1 MKAKIKE
8 VQDYFIN
15 KILSGEFITT
25 EVKKYTL
32 SLLVDNTYRFE
43 IWIANEP
50 KSRKTYEIGGEP
62 YFISL
67 EFSEEQSIELDKILQ
82 PHIQEW
88 REKVDLVE
96 KRKQLQ
102 RLKEELGEL

>member
-15 KILSGEFITT
+15 KILSGEFIIT
-25 EVKKYTL
+25 EVNKHTL
-32 SLLVDNTYRFE
+32 SLLVDNTYKFE
-43 IWIANEP
+43 IWIANDPEN
-50 KSRKTYEIGGEP
+50 RKTYETGLES

-88 REKVDLVE
+88 REKVDLAE

>member
-25 EVKKYTL
+25 KINEHTL

-43 IWIANEP
+43 IWIANWP
-50 KSRKTYEIGGEP
+50 INRKTYEKGVEP

-67 EFSEEQSIELDKILQ
+67 EFSDKQSIKLDKILQ